1 MTHIPHFHFFNDY
14 LTFSLL
20 DTEAKSVFFFFFFF
34 IDFMY

>member
-20 DTEAKSVFFFFFFF
+20 DTEAKLVIFKNRS
-34 IDFMY
+34 YK

>member
-20 DTEAKSVFFFFFFF
+20 DTEAKSVIFKNRS
-34 IDFMY
+34 YK